1 VVQVNVTN
9 ENDREEA
16 VDEKLRK
23 ETEEFTEKSPLVED
37 YENKDAPLEKMTKK
51 KLLEKIKDLQ
61 QSAENNFDLY
71 VRSQAEIDNLK
82 KRFQKEKNEL
92 IKFSNEGLIKQLL
105 PVADNLGNALS
116 HSEEE
121 ESLDALREGMQLT
134 LKCLMDTLEKTGVK
148 QVRAMDKL
156 FDPTFHE
163 AVSEQVDDTVEAG
176 TVLQELQKGYVLNE
190 RLIRPA
196 MVVVSKRV
204 A

>member
-1 VVQVNVTN
+1 MVQVNVTN